1 MRLRLDFGEI
11 EVEVELS
18 DTECAR
24 LIYQAA
30 PFESVVH
37 LWGEEIYFET
47 PVSFELDETAKEV
60 VEAGE
65 VGYWPSGKALC
76 LFFGP
81 TPISAPG
88 EIRPA
93 SAVNIVGKIVT
104 PLEDLYR
111 VPEGALVE
119 VERL

>member
-1 MRLRLDFGEI
+1 MKLWE
-11 EVEVELS
+11 S
-18 DTECAR
+18 PCAR
-24 LIYQAA
+24 ALYEAA
-30 PFESVVH
+30 PFEATAH
-37 LWGEEIYFET
+37 TWGEEVYFET
-47 PVSFELDETAKEV
+47 PVVFALDDTAKEV

-93 SAVNIVGKIVT
+93 SAVNIVGQ
-104 PLEDLYR
+104 
-111 VPEGALVE
+111 VE
-119 VERL
+119 VDLKRLRHIKDGDLIRVEKA

>member
-1 MRLRLDFGEI
+1 MRLKLDFGKIVAEI
-11 EVEVELS
+11 ELAE
-18 DTECAR
+18 TACAKA
-24 LIYQAA
+24 LYEAA
-30 PFESVVH
+30 PFESTVH

-47 PVSFELDETAKEV
+47 PISFELDETAKEV
-60 VEAGE
+60 VEAGD

-93 SAVNIVGKIVT
+93 SAVNIVGKVVS
-104 PLEDLYR
+104 PLEDLYQ
-111 VPEGALVE
+111 VPEGTLVLVE
-119 VERL
+119 KV